1 MLKSKLKKEN
11 IGALEVFTGGA
22 IWGTIGLFIVRLNN
36 CGADSALISLL
47 RMTFAFLIMLVITIA
62 RLGIKALKVDLGTL
76 VSCALLGLVCHGI
89 YNVFYS
95 LAVVKTGVAI
105 SAVLLNI
112 APVFTAITSV
122 ILFSEKINAK
132 KGTALVVNVLGC
144 IIAVTG
150 GKLSLEG
157 MSAIGILFGALAGF
171 CYSLTAIF
179 GRIAGNKT
187 HTFVMST
194 YSYLFAA
201 VFLAVSLKPM
211 GSGLNLNS
219 GMLVWG
225 FLYALI
231 PTTIAY
237 IFYYNGVRRIAES
250 SKVPVFAS
258 AETVVAAIL
267 GVLVCG
273 EKLGIIN
280 AIGILLVIAS
290 IIFMNT
296 KKVYKQG
303 MKEI

>member
-1 MLKSKLKKEN
+1 MNKLINKEN
-11 IGALEVFTGGA
+11 RGASEVFAGGA
-22 IWGTIGLFIVRLNN
+22 IWGTIGLFIVRLNS

-47 RMTFAFLIMLVITIA
+47 RMTFAFFIMLAVTIA
-62 RLGIKALKVDLGTL
+62 ALGVKALKVDLKTL
-76 VSCALLGLVCHGI
+76 ASCALLGLVCHGI

-112 APVFTAITSV
+112 APVFTAVTSV
-122 ILFSEKINAK
+122 ILFSEKITAK
-132 KGTALVVNVLGC
+132 KGIALAVNVSGC

-150 GKLSLEG
+150 GRLSLEG
-157 MSAIGILFGALAGF
+157 MSAMGILFGALAGF

-179 GRIAGNKT
+179 GRLAGNRT

-194 YSYLFAA
+194 YSYMFAA
-201 VFLAVSLKPM
+201 VFLAFSLKPM
-211 GSGLNLNS
+211 GSSLSLNT

-237 IFYYNGVRRIAES
+237 ILYYNGVRRISES

-258 AETVVAAIL
+258 AETVTAAIL

-273 EKLGIIN
+273 EKLGVIN
-280 AIGILLVIAS
+280 AIGIALVIAS

-296 KKVYKQG
+296 TKKNRVSQ
-303 MKEI
+303 

>member
-1 MLKSKLKKEN
+1 MKSKFSKEN
-11 IGALEVFTGGA
+11 IGALEVFAGGA
-22 IWGTIGLFIVRLNN
+22 IWGTIGLFIVQLNN
-36 CGADSALISLL
+36 CGADSALISFL
-47 RMTFAFLIMLVITIA
+47 RMTFAFLIMLVITITKF
-62 RLGIKALKVDLGTL
+62 GIKALKVDFATL

-112 APVFTAITSV
+112 APVFTAVTSV
-122 ILFSEKINAK
+122 ILFSEKITVK
-132 KGTALVVNVLGC
+132 KGIALAVNVFGC

-179 GRIAGNKT
+179 GRIVGNKT

-201 VFLAVSLKPM
+201 AFLAVSLKPM
-211 GSGLNLNS
+211 GASFDLNT

-237 IFYYNGVRRIAES
+237 IFYYNGVRKITES
-250 SKVPVFAS
+250 SRVPVYAS
-258 AETVVAAIL
+258 AETVVAVIL

-273 EKLGIIN
+273 ERLGTVN
-280 AIGILLVIAS
+280 VTGIALVIAS

-296 KKVYKQG
+296 AKKNRVSQ
-303 MKEI
+303 